1 MISDLSTVGAAIALH
16 DDLSVFYDEVK
27 VVFPL
32 VIAEQEVMIE
42 ARARP
47 VRKPDETGERLMGV
61 SFVALSPAEKI
72 AVHAYV
78 TAGLVRE
85 LEIPLYARG

>member
-1 MISDLSTVGAAIALH
+1 MARARA
-16 DDLSVFYDEVK
+16 EE
-27 VVFPL
+27 PL
-32 VIAEQEVMIE
+32 AVAEQDVMIE

-47 VRKPDETGERLMGV
+47 VRKPDETGERLLGV
-61 SFVALSPAEKI
+61 SFVALSSTDKI

-85 LEIPLYARG
+85 LEVPLYARV

>member
-1 MISDLSTVGAAIALH
+1 
-16 DDLSVFYDEVK
+16 
-27 VVFPL
+27 
-32 VIAEQEVMIE
+32 MIE

-72 AVHAYV
+72 AVHAFV

-85 LEIPLYARG
+85 LEIPLYARV